1 MVVSRGLLWL
11 LGLLLWLLVLMALVS
26 IADQSGPEVFPR
38 EDGSVALRERLI
50 LRRSITPLRHYFP
63 DPDARRFTRAIVWG
77 RIDRV
82 RQMIDQGAD
91 VDIEGQYGI
100 TPLYVALLSLN
111 YEIFELLVEVGADV
125 YHEASEFA
133 TYDLF
138 DMGARFSDS
147 RYIVS
152 LIRRSR
158 QLGNRD
164 RLFYREIVF
173 DALTKNAPVSTMA
186 MVLESIPPMSL
197 IGSPYGHPAINA
209 VTLRKYH
216 KAILLVDYDPSLFD
230 DDELRSQFLRRLEE
244 TQQFDDEFFRARA
257 ELVEHLENEHRIE
270 VQLQYPEPREH

>member
-11 LGLLLWLLVLMALVS
+11 LVLLLGLLVLMALVS
-26 IADQSGPEVFPR
+26 IANRSAPEVFPR

-50 LRRSITPLRHYFP
+50 LRRSITPLRRYFP

-91 VDIEGQYGI
+91 IDVEGQYGI

-111 YEIFELLVEVGADV
+111 YEIFELLVEAEADV
-125 YHEASEFA
+125 YHRASEFA

-138 DMGARFSDS
+138 NMGARFSDS
-147 RYIVS
+147 RYIAS

-158 QLGNRD
+158 QLANRD

-173 DALTKNAPVSTMA
+173 AALTENAPVSTMA
-186 MVLESIPPMSL
+186 TVLENIPPMSL
-197 IGSPYGHPAINA
+197 IGSPYGHPAIYA

-216 KAILLVDYDPSLFD
+216 KAILLVDYDPTFFD
-230 DDELRSQFLRRLEE
+230 DDELRAQFIRQLEQ
-244 TQQFDDEFFRARA
+244 TSHGDDEWFQARA
-257 ELVEHLENEHRIE
+257 ELVAHLESVHGITVR
-270 VQLQYPEPREH
+270 LQHPEPSRR